1 MDNSHVTDHP
11 TQELPTLYRVL
22 SPARSPGGK
31 LVSVFADAGGDLQ
44 ARAAVAGTPLSV
56 FLEAYDLSGPHLRVY
71 TPEREKGG
79 SDSGAIA
86 ALSYLGARG
95 ELLDV
100 AEVQMGGE
108 STPAQLC
115 GGEWLLRQ
123 GDSVVGERSADG
135 VAERLGLGSI
145 GRVHTAR
152 ILRPTLAVEL
162 DSLEALQAISLDPE
176 AVKAL
181 GKATGTTGLLLYIQG
196 SAPELNVLGL
206 GWADVLFRAL
216 GPLRGFAE
224 DAASS
229 NMFACLVG
237 VLGARGLLPEEAGL
251 LRGLQLKPGQPAR
264 LTAQFVARPGG
275 ASDLWVG
282 GSALRDDVGVPDSGQ

>member
-1 MDNSHVTDHP
+1 MTD
-11 TQELPTLYRVL
+11 LPTFYRVL
-22 SPARSPGGK
+22 SPARAPGGK
-31 LVSVFADAGGDLQ
+31 LVAVFPDASGDLQ
-44 ARAAVAGTPLSV
+44 ARAAAAGSPLSV
-56 FLEAYDLSGPHLRVY
+56 FVQHANVSDVAMRVF
-71 TPEREKGG
+71 TPEREKGE
-79 SDSGAIA
+79 SDSGALA
-86 ALSYLGARG
+86 ALAYLGARG

-100 AEVQMGGE
+100 TDVQMGGE

-123 GDSVVGERSADG
+123 GDVTVQKAAADD
-135 VAERLGLGSI
+135 VAERLGLSKVGAL
-145 GRVHTAR
+145 HTAR
-152 ILRPTLAVEL
+152 IARPNLAAEL
-162 DSLEALQAISLDPE
+162 SSLEELQAIEPDSE

-181 GKATGTTGLLLYIQG
+181 GEATGTTGLLLYVLG
-196 SAPELNVLGL
+196 GVPELGNAAVS
-206 GWADVLFRAL
+206 FRAF

-264 LTAQFVARPGG
+264 LTAQYVAQPGG

-282 GSALRDDVGVPDSGQ
+282 GSAVLEHSAVSERSAALEQGQ